1 MQFDRIE
8 DVKQAIDVVVVA
20 SDELVATL
28 QFDGFVHAADCKR
41 VASGL
46 PETASRVDCC
56 GGAPEGNQQ
65 HLCLLRRAHHL
76 QVQFLPVC

>member
-20 SDELVATL
+20 SDEVVATL
-28 QFDGFVHAADCKR
+28 QFDGFVHATDGKR

-46 PETASRVDCC
+46 PETASRMDSRSR
-56 GGAPEGNQQ
+56 ASEGNQQ
-65 HLCLLRRAHHL
+65 HLRLFRCTHSL
-76 QVQFLPVC
+76 QVHLFPGV